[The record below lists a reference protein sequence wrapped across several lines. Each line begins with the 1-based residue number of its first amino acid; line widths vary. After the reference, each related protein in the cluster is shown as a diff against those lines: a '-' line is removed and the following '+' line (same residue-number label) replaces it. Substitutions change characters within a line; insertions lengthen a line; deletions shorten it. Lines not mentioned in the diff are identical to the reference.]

1 MYFDDID
8 IGSLH
13 IQKVPYPLIESVVLN
28 DQDGISVEMRY
39 CFYAPVDAEGKD
51 IFDSYKHLLST
62 NVALYTYDASED
74 ITDALEAGV
83 QYLGHWGSS
92 VGLGG
97 IISDEGPFVKMN
109 KDGVKYFL
117 PKRGEDSQ
125 HASPHQMFTQSTL
138 YEYGGQQYRKF
149 TYTVEFKN
157 LKAMEYNAPSKLI
170 HYEGKDEEEPEYQ
183 LNPNTDKY
191 EKIKKKP
198 VPNSFIADDRVVDL
212 MGFIQVSA
220 NLANGALPFAA
231 QASAIAYAFPFVI
244 AKGGIVDFK
253 YQILQTNDGKM
264 WTGPYADVGQL
275 SPISYATANENPAA
289 PPESGLTSLV
299 ANHTHDYTID
309 EFGNGLADSGLM
321 PIYNPHSDDTEWA
334 QHTHE
339 IKNYILETMDGHTH
353 ELPTTEILTKL
364 PVPEN
369 DPGLTS
375 AVVSDPAALSNFVGF
390 GKGDIF
396 DLGENQDIVS
406 NLLTAN
412 KIADMSFKDYFDSHK
427 LEAMESPFSQIFFW
441 DDTAPTT
448 MNLAFMFDMGKF
460 MKTALSFNNGSN
472 AYGLNIKSMSL
483 LRKKVAKNISEKF
496 TKDFL
501 EETIWSSWMT
511 AGLKGLFSGQVIP
524 QGTDKIVLRGY
535 DCSTAEIQKTIFVV
549 KDKTV
554 NKKYKYEYRVKIT
567 FDSKFGFDL
576 SSSLVTVSKYL
587 NKFAGLENV
596 IMLSKFYDADFGRMT
611 PKFVKEFGEILTQLR
626 QSFNTLFV
634 RLVGF
639 LGEDYVVNGKFD
651 LAKLKNK
658 EAFFSAQQVAS
669 AVGKLLS
676 VDPDA
681 GTTVLTPGTFF
692 IIKDLIQESLNQV
705 KTFDIMPN
713 VTQKIKG
720 DSSEAP
726 AISTNYYK
734 LPSGP
739 LADGST
745 NYSVGFDQPAHFFLD
760 YFSKETPVKSSES
773 FAITLDKGQYETL
786 QKLEIAKYLGN
797 TGSYGKINLRERI
810 TPLALTAG
818 NASIQTLND
827 DNIFILNESHLTDF
841 VLSMQKGE
849 AKSYKAPTQ
858 DTQVSAVISPLL
870 DSLLKDGV
878 SIIDSTREE
887 AFTSPSDLSKLSFL
901 DFFGGSGNPFNPKNE
916 PEQDVSNYQDL
927 QKLTTIYN
935 FINQVGAQKFADYF
949 GDEGGLLRWMA
960 TPSSWSGWADVDV
973 PLYALG
979 NEPTSFEASADLKS
993 LYLQLDQGKKL
1004 SDGNSIL
1011 SVLLFTNT
1019 VEMYVFMSNA
1029 NSNKGSSWQPYKEV
1043 KNNLTSPNVLARW
1056 QLTSGFPLNQRI
1068 VDQYFIFTTKN
1079 VSGKITFKIP
1089 NIKAPDTP
1097 PVEFDVDKAAMNV
1110 FSKAMLPA
1118 MKDVVS
1124 MGLKQS
1130 LFEIPSKSVSPFPS
1144 GPVTG
1149 LSSAGV
1155 SLAAQSV
1162 SKGETAM
1169 KTMSVSVGVLS
1180 NLFGNVASSK
1190 TTGKSSKSGKSI
1202 EGAVGKMEVKQTG
1215 AQGADGAQQ
1224 VGKQGA
1230 KSIKGKM
1237 PLNIPMNFGKGKY

>member
-51 IFDSYKHLLST
+51 IFDSYKPLLST
-62 NVALYTYDASED
+62 NVALYTYDASQD
-74 ITDALEAGV
+74 IKDALEAGV
-83 QYLGHWGSS
+83 PFGSNTA
-92 VGLGG
+92 GAT
-97 IISDEGPFVKMN
+97 ISDEGPFVKMN
-109 KDGVKYFL
+109 KDGVEYFL
-117 PKRGEDSQ
+117 PKRGKDSQ
-125 HASPHQMFTQSTL
+125 HASSPQMFTQSTL

-157 LKAMEYNAPSKLI
+157 LKAMEFHPV
-170 HYEGKDEEEPEYQ
+170 
-183 LNPNTDKY
+183 TD
-191 EKIKKKP
+191 IDP
-198 VPNSFIADDRVVDL
+198 TPGDPTFIADDRIVDL

-264 WTGPYADVGQL
+264 WTGPYSAVTLEEVPKGG
-275 SPISYATANENPAA
+275 I
-289 PPESGLTSLV
+289 TSL
-299 ANHTHDYTID
+299 D
-309 EFGNGLADSGLM
+309 
-321 PIYNPHSDDTEWA
+321 W
-334 QHTHE
+334 QHTHHYTVNE
-339 IKNYILETMDGHTH
+339 FGDGVSDVSSNYAYIQDQNWYGVIHHSHDIVDYDVKPASKTGIASETHIH
-353 ELPTTEILTKL
+353 KLPDPGLGTEILTKL

-587 NKFAGLENV
+587 NMFGGLENV

-611 PKFVKEFGEILTQLR
+611 PKFVEEFGDILTRLK

-634 RLVGF
+634 RLVE
-639 LGEDYVVNGKFD
+639 LVDADKP
-651 LAKLKNK
+651 AI
-658 EAFFSAQQVAS
+658 ASAQQVAS

-676 VDPDA
+676 VDKNA

-720 DSSEAP
+720 DSSKAP

-745 NYSVGFDQPAHFFLD
+745 NYSVGYDEPAHFFLD

-1029 NSNKGSSWQPYKEV
+1029 NSNKGSSWQPYREV